1 MKTFVAVLMLA
12 GGAAAQG
19 LTGTWEA
26 TLPEQEA
33 EVRVVF
39 DFGEVLTLTYYTKV
53 PGDEEFGSL
62 DVVIVYEGPWEAT
75 GDTLRAQLALK
86 QATFNGMSAEDY
98 VASELAGIDDPDFDL
113 EQVTAEL
120 LEGLAGDLPLAEA
133 LVARFE
139 IDGDQLTVDP
149 EDDFPLTLTRTTTAV
164 RAVSWG
170 VVKQVG
176 K

>member
-1 MKTFVAVLMLA
+1 MRT
-12 GGAAAQG
+12 
-19 LTGTWEA
+19 
-26 TLPEQEA
+26 
-33 EVRVVF
+33 
-39 DFGEVLTLTYYTKV
+39 
-53 PGDEEFGSL
+53 FGSL

-120 LEGLAGDLPLAEA
+120 LEGLTGDLPLAEA
-133 LVARFE
+133 LVARYE

-149 EDDFPLTLTRTTTAV
+149 GRRCPPDPDPDPHGRTGGQLGGSEAGGQVKRGAVCTRPPGSGTHSLSDSIHRTGPAHPV
-164 RAVSWG
+164 QQAERAEPR
-170 VVKQVG
+170 
-176 K
+176 

>member
-26 TLPEQEA
+26 TLPEPDA

-39 DFGEVLTLTYYTKV
+39 DFGEVLTLTFYTKV

-62 DVVIVYEGPWEAT
+62 DVVIIYEGPWEAT
-75 GDTLRAQLALK
+75 ADTLRAQLALT

-133 LVARFE
+133 LVARYE

-170 VVKQVG
+170 TVKQVG